1 MPFAELP
8 RLADIRAGRPLLHCI
23 SNIVTAND
31 CANLAL
37 ALGASPMMAEAPE
50 EMADI
55 ARIASAA
62 VLNCG
67 TPSEQKY
74 SACLASGRESARL
87 GKPVVLDPVGVGAS
101 PWRLR
106 SVLRLLESFTPSI
119 LRVNYAEARALLGS
133 AGVEQGVD
141 SPAAPGLPERA
152 ETAKALAAALGCAVL
167 LSGAEDV
174 VTDGARGWYVQGGSE
189 LMPLVTGTGCMLS
202 VVCGAFASVEPD
214 AVLAAAMA
222 SVFWKTCSEQAGRAP
237 GVNGPGAF
245 RSALMDTAWRLD
257 AHAPGYAGR
266 AFPI

>member
-1 MPFAELP
+1 M
-8 RLADIRAGRPLLHCI
+8 
-23 SNIVTAND
+23 
-31 CANLAL
+31 
-37 ALGASPMMAEAPE
+37 
-50 EMADI
+50 
-55 ARIASAA
+55 
-62 VLNCG
+62 
-67 TPSEQKY
+67 
-74 SACLASGRESARL
+74 
-87 GKPVVLDPVGVGAS
+87 VLDPVGVGAS

-222 SVFWKTCSEQAGRAP
+222 SVFWKTCSELAGRAP

-245 RSALMDTAWRLD
+245 RSALMDTAWRLG
-257 AHAPGYAGR
+257 ARAPGYAGR